1 VFWGGPRRR
10 SMLKPSNIVQSKIL
24 RRKLRKDMTN
34 AERLL
39 WASIRRK
46 QIRGFQFRRQYSLE
60 NYIVDFYCP
69 ALRLVIEVDGPT
81 HLSELAKS
89 LDLIRQQEIESWGIK
104 FLRFT
109 NTDVYENIG
118 GVIERIILFIED
130 NS

>member
-1 VFWGGPRRR
+1 
-10 SMLKPSNIVQSKIL
+10 MLKPSNIVQSKIL